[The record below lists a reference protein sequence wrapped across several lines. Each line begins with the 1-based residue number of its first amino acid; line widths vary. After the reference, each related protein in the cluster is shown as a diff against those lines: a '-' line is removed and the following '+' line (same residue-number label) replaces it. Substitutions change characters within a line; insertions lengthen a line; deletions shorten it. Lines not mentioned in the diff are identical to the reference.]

1 MKIILLTILFI
12 SLQLFVDA
20 QDAYKVKA
28 EEGFSIRPQ
37 KKILFKNVKKRF
49 IIHIPSQEKIDH
61 IEFTTGNFWLN
72 DSILALQPTGGKIAL
87 LRIYRKTKLQPQLVI
102 SCSFD
107 LVDVVEPTITIDGV
121 KNDSAT
127 QLYRITAM
135 GKIKL
140 ERSRGAFQEQ
150 QVEHKI
156 ISFQLNLADGTSI
169 KGTGNQLSNKQRIAI
184 YNQGEN
190 TSVSISSIKYL
201 FGTDTLALQKPF
213 RVYIIK
219 NEVTKF
225 GF

>member
-1 MKIILLTILFI
+1 MKIILITILSI
-12 SLQLFVDA
+12 SLHLFTNA

-37 KKILFKNVKKRF
+37 KKFLFKSVKKRF
-49 IIHIPSQEKIDH
+49 IIHIPPQEKIDH
-61 IEFTTGNFWLN
+61 VEFTTGNFWLN
-72 DSILALQPTGGKIAL
+72 DSILTLQPTGGKIAL
-87 LRIYRKTKLQPQLVI
+87 LRIYRKTKLRPQLVI
-102 SCSFD
+102 SSSFD
-107 LVDVVEPTITIDGV
+107 LVDVVEPIITIDGV

-127 QLYRITAM
+127 QLYRITAL

-140 ERSRGAFQEQ
+140 ERSQDAFQEQ

-156 ISFQLNLADGTSI
+156 ISFQVNLSDGTSM
-169 KGTGNQLSNKQRIAI
+169 KGNGDKLSSKQRIAI

-201 FGTDTLALQKPF
+201 FGTDTLILLKPF

-219 NEVTKF
+219 SDVNKF